1 MKILLLLLALLPL
14 ATPVFA
20 EEPTLRRALTVYT
33 IAAGA
38 DVASTGWSLSQP
50 NMRETNPLVNWL
62 APHHAAMLTTGEAMD
77 LAAIW
82 SAHRLVGRRHPRLF
96 RLSLYALSAVRFGL
110 AANNVRHGL
119 HQRLK

>member
-14 ATPVFA
+14 TTPVVA
-20 EEPTLRRALTVYT
+20 EEPSLRRALTVYT

-82 SAHRLVGRRHPRLF
+82 SAHRWVGRKHPRLF
-96 RLSLYALSAVRFGL
+96 RISLYTVSAVRFWF
-110 AANNVRHGL
+110 AADNVRLGL
-119 HQRLK
+119 RHRRK